1 MILRDTLY
9 EETKRIG
16 TYIEKDSVATYHCG
30 IPWSHEALQVNFVL
44 ETTVRHNRTHVERLQ
59 KSYTVG

>member
-16 TYIEKDSVATYHCG
+16 TYIKKDIAATYHCG
-30 IPWSHEALQVNFVL
+30 IPWSHEALLLVDSREL
-44 ETTVRHNRTHVERLQ
+44 
-59 KSYTVG
+59 K

>member
-16 TYIEKDSVATYHCG
+16 TYIEKDSAAT
-30 IPWSHEALQVNFVL
+30 
-44 ETTVRHNRTHVERLQ
+44 VEFPGPMKHYCWLTAE
-59 KSYTVG
+59 S

>member
-16 TYIEKDSVATYHCG
+16 TYIEKDSAATYHCG
-30 IPWSHEALQVNFVL
+30 IPWSHEALLLVDSREL
-44 ETTVRHNRTHVERLQ
+44 
-59 KSYTVG
+59 K